1 MIIDTTTG
9 RKIAVNGAEINAPVI
24 ARIAT
29 LVGFGLPVEEIVA
42 RIGETPATPARWIA
56 FMARAIEAGTYE
68 V

>member
-1 MIIDTTTG
+1 MIIDTTG
-9 RKIAVNGAEINAPVI
+9 RKINVNGAEINAPII

-29 LVGFGLPVEEIVA
+29 LVGFGVAVEEIVA
-42 RIGETPATPARWIA
+42 RVGETPATPARWIR